1 MASKPSNPTKT
12 APKKAAPKKAAP
24 KNAAAPV
31 PATLDVFHPVEGAVL
46 DLESLQAISGTF
58 QDTVTAWLSVAW
70 PETSGLVLE
79 GLEIVG
85 DWSPEGPPGT
95 KRPEPTS
102 KNVAVSPGRALCTGR
117 NGRRYLVTAENELR
131 AKWPTRSGSAVEGFL
146 VLVPKVEAQSI
157 EGDVLTARERVSS
170 LLGFAKPE
178 QAAQP
183 FVLPLACSIGNG
195 RDWATDLR
203 RVWQPEHEAI
213 RIVLKKFEKLEHV
226 VWTAEPEGGVWDRQV
241 LGRNWVRYQTIAASA
256 LQSARLM
263 LTSRA
268 STTLDRVR
276 LLDALYRQLERSVE
290 RAANE
295 LLQIL
300 GPADGAGPYGDIG
313 PQKED

>member
-1 MASKPSNPTKT
+1 MAAKPTKE
-12 APKKAAPKKAAP
+12 APKKAAAKKAAPKKAA
-24 KNAAAPV
+24 API

-46 DLESLQAISGTF
+46 DLESLQAISGSF

-70 PETSGLVLE
+70 PETSG
-79 GLEIVG
+79 
-85 DWSPEGPPGT
+85 
-95 KRPEPTS
+95 
-102 KNVAVSPGRALCTGR
+102 
-117 NGRRYLVTAENELR
+117 
-131 AKWPTRSGSAVEGFL
+131 L

-213 RIVLKKFEKLEHV
+213 KIVLKKFEKLEHV

-276 LLDALYRQLERSVE
+276 LFDALYRQLERSVE